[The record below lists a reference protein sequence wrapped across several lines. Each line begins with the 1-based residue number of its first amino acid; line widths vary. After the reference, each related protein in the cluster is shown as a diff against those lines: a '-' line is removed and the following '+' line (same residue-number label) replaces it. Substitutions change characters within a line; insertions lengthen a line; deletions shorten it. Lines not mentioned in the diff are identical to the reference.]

1 MTNTTYEQLGDLK
14 RRSILGAIPA
24 KWRLQNPIPQADE
37 LRDVTGAYIQQF
49 LTPQEIEITETDAA
63 GITEQTTS
71 GSWTAVEVAEAFC
84 HRAALA
90 HQLVNCLHEVFF
102 DAAIEDAKRLDAYFA
117 EHKKPIGPLHGL
129 PISLKDQFHVKGVET
144 TMGYV
149 GWIGTFQGKK
159 DDPRRATFES
169 ELVKE
174 LRNLGAVLYCK
185 TSVPATLMAGETV
198 NNIISY
204 TWNPKNRLLSSG
216 GSSGGEGALIAL
228 KGSPGGFGTDIG
240 GSIRIPAVFNGVF
253 GIRPSSGRM
262 PYEGAANSIDG
273 QNMILSV
280 VGPLATTAR
289 SLTLLFKAVLSQQPW
304 YHDPLVLE
312 LPWRADVEERTRA
325 LIRKSADGSPSLA
338 FAIMRHDGMVR
349 PHPPIA
355 RAVEIVE
362 QTLKRLGHKVIEWK
376 PPAHQIGIDIFGRV
390 CVADGGADIAH
401 HLGLSGEPKS
411 LQCIVGEGIPHMS
424 ALEIAALNVE
434 KRQYQKLYMDYWNST
449 AEITGTGRPVDG
461 VICPCAPHAAVI
473 PHKYAHVGY
482 TAFVNLLDYTSVVF
496 PVTQADKK
504 VDVPE
509 PKDDFL
515 SEIDKIVHEQ
525 YDPEMY
531 DGAPAGLQIVGR
543 RLEEEKMLTLADYIS
558 QESNTPEGSAGADD
572 AQSGAA
578 KNAAVKDRKCQY
590 CHQAFTSSS
599 LGRHLDQFLF
609 KKKPDGVHDV
619 EEIRRIRSGI
629 TRRQA
634 RTSSGK
640 RDTPERI
647 IGKGQLDPYA
657 SDSGAKPRD
666 GVRMMFNTPTWHATG
681 VINDIPNPSQSHDV
695 SSTSRFSASQTRAPK
710 PLPDYASRGASANNP
725 DTMRALE
732 LALRE
737 VLDNIKAATSRMRPR
752 LSPFDF
758 DIQSQTFPSLCL
770 QLLPPPPSLF
780 ATSPFPSPSSF
791 PLQPPGVEHVEI
803 IRQALRAKIDQW
815 QSDQLSTDS
824 MSNSQ
829 SGRPS
834 IGLDANMIARSAQQH
849 EDISLRHLELAF
861 KHWASLPSD
870 TRRDAWQLEIT
881 RAFAREMEK
890 RKSLDDQLARV
901 QQEANQLRAQ
911 VERLGSCQWPR
922 EFALFPPDTLPLPR
936 DVARDL
942 DTKESKISPDSS
954 RWDYDNVV
962 AKWKRVVMHDKSM
975 GRVGVGHSSPVL
987 DDYGTADSKR
997 VGDDSGS
1004 MSRSRILQPPAGMS
1018 PPAPSPI
1025 QTGGPSASSSQQ
1037 TSPYLPHDV
1046 TRSPNAGPQA
1056 KRPRLMNGHHSG
1068 AAPEGSNSPSTSQT
1082 AGTSKPWNPQQ
1093 SLTVSNLTGPSGP
1106 TPPPSSSGP

>member
-1 MTNTTYEQLGDLK
+1 MTISTWEELGDLK
-14 RRSILGAIPA
+14 RRSILEAIPA
-24 KWRLQNPIPQADE
+24 KWRFQQPIPPAEE
-37 LRDVTGAYIQQF
+37 LRDVTGSYIQQF
-49 LTPQEIEITETDAA
+49 LTAREIEITETDAA
-63 GITEQTTS
+63 GIAEQTTS
-71 GSWTAVEVAEAFC
+71 GNWTAVEVTEAFC

-90 HQLVNCLHEVFF
+90 HQLVSCLHEVFF

-117 EHKKPIGPLHGL
+117 EHKKPVGPLHGL
-129 PISLKDQFHVKGVET
+129 PVSLKDQFHVKGVET
-144 TMGYV
+144 MMGYV
-149 GWIGTFQGKK
+149 GWIGTFEGKK
-159 DDPRRATFES
+159 GDLRRATFES

-185 TSVPATLMAGETV
+185 TSVPASLMSGETV

-228 KGSPGGFGTDIG
+228 RGSPGGFGTDIG
-240 GSIRIPAVFNGVF
+240 GSIRVPSVFNGVF

-262 PYEGAANSIDG
+262 PYEGAANSMDG

-312 LPWRADVEERTRA
+312 LPWRVDIEEKTRA
-325 LIRKSADGSPSLA
+325 LIEQSARGSPSLS
-338 FAIMRHDGMVR
+338 FAIMRHDGLAL

-376 PPAHQIGIDIFGRV
+376 PPSHQIGTDIAMKVFH
-390 CVADGGADIAH
+390 ADGGVDVMH
-401 HLGLSGEPKS
+401 DFGLSGEPKAP
-411 LQCIVGEGIPHMS
+411 QCIVKEGPTQN
-424 ALEIAALNVE
+424 AVEIAALNVA

-461 VICPCAPHAAVI
+461 VISPCAPHVAVI
-473 PHKYAHVGY
+473 PQKYSSVGY
-482 TAFVNLLDYTSVVF
+482 TTIINVLDYTSVAF
-496 PVTQADKK
+496 PVTHADKT
-504 VDVPE
+504 VDVPQPRAE
-509 PKDDFL
+509 FL
-515 SEIDKIVHEQ
+515 SDMDKLNHEQ
-525 YDPEMY
+525 YDPEAY
-531 DGAPAGLQIVGR
+531 DGAPAGLQIFGR
-543 RLEEEKMLTLADYIS
+543 RLEEEKMLTLAEYIS
-558 QESNTPEGSAGADD
+558 QEGSAGAEDNTP
-572 AQSGAA
+572 GAG

-640 RDTPERI
+640 RDTPERTT
-647 IGKGQLDPYA
+647 GKGQLDSYHTGE
-657 SDSGAKPRD
+657 SGTKSRD

-681 VINDIPNPSQSHDV
+681 VINDIPNPSQSHDGPGA
-695 SSTSRFSASQTRAPK
+695 SRFPSSQSRVPK
-710 PLPDYASRGASANNP
+710 PLPDYASRGASANSP

-752 LSPFDF
+752 MSPFDF

-780 ATSPFPSPSSF
+780 AASPFPSPSSF

-803 IRQALRAKIDQW
+803 VRQALRAQIDQW

-824 MSNSQ
+824 INNSQ
-829 SGRPS
+829 PGRPS
-834 IGLDANMIARSAQQH
+834 IGLDATMIARSAQQH

-861 KHWASLPSD
+861 KHWASLPPE

-936 DVARDL
+936 DVAREL
-942 DTKESKISPDSS
+942 DTNESKISPDSS

-975 GRVGVGHSSPVL
+975 GRVGVGRSSPVL
-987 DDYGTADSKR
+987 DDNGSADSKR
-997 VGDDSGS
+997 GS
-1004 MSRSRILQPPAGMS
+1004 DEPVNLSRPRILQPPAALS
-1018 PPAPSPI
+1018 PSAPSPI
-1025 QTGGPSASSSQQ
+1025 QTGEPSASSSQQ
-1037 TSPYLPHDV
+1037 TSPYLPHDA

-1056 KRPRLMNGHHSG
+1056 KRPRLMNGHHSATAAEG
-1068 AAPEGSNSPSTSQT
+1068 ANSPSTNQNPP
-1082 AGTSKPWNPQQ
+1082 GNSKPWHPQQ

-1106 TPPPSSSGP
+1106 TPPPSSSGT

>member
-1 MTNTTYEQLGDLK
+1 MDESASN
-14 RRSILGAIPA
+14 R
-24 KWRLQNPIPQADE
+24 PID
-37 LRDVTGAYIQQF
+37 
-49 LTPQEIEITETDAA
+49 
-63 GITEQTTS
+63 
-71 GSWTAVEVAEAFC
+71 
-84 HRAALA
+84 
-90 HQLVNCLHEVFF
+90 
-102 DAAIEDAKRLDAYFA
+102 
-117 EHKKPIGPLHGL
+117 
-129 PISLKDQFHVKGVET
+129 
-144 TMGYV
+144 
-149 GWIGTFQGKK
+149 
-159 DDPRRATFES
+159 
-169 ELVKE
+169 
-174 LRNLGAVLYCK
+174 
-185 TSVPATLMAGETV
+185 
-198 NNIISY
+198 
-204 TWNPKNRLLSSG
+204 
-216 GSSGGEGALIAL
+216 
-228 KGSPGGFGTDIG
+228 
-240 GSIRIPAVFNGVF
+240 
-253 GIRPSSGRM
+253 
-262 PYEGAANSIDG
+262 
-273 QNMILSV
+273 
-280 VGPLATTAR
+280 
-289 SLTLLFKAVLSQQPW
+289 
-304 YHDPLVLE
+304 
-312 LPWRADVEERTRA
+312 
-325 LIRKSADGSPSLA
+325 
-338 FAIMRHDGMVR
+338 
-349 PHPPIA
+349 
-355 RAVEIVE
+355 
-362 QTLKRLGHKVIEWK
+362 
-376 PPAHQIGIDIFGRV
+376 
-390 CVADGGADIAH
+390 
-401 HLGLSGEPKS
+401 
-411 LQCIVGEGIPHMS
+411 
-424 ALEIAALNVE
+424 
-434 KRQYQKLYMDYWNST
+434 
-449 AEITGTGRPVDG
+449 
-461 VICPCAPHAAVI
+461 
-473 PHKYAHVGY
+473 
-482 TAFVNLLDYTSVVF
+482 
-496 PVTQADKK
+496 
-504 VDVPE
+504 
-509 PKDDFL
+509 
-515 SEIDKIVHEQ
+515 
-525 YDPEMY
+525 
-531 DGAPAGLQIVGR
+531 
-543 RLEEEKMLTLADYIS
+543 
-558 QESNTPEGSAGADD
+558 TPEGSAGADD

-695 SSTSRFSASQTRAPK
+695 SSTSRWLYGKYWTISRPQRTFSTSWCW
-710 PLPDYASRGASANNP
+710 LPWAIQV
-725 DTMRALE
+725 AL
-732 LALRE
+732 LRIGT
-737 VLDNIKAATSRMRPR
+737 LTNHTDNSSRMRPR

-1082 AGTSKPWNPQQ
+1082 AGISKPWNPQQ